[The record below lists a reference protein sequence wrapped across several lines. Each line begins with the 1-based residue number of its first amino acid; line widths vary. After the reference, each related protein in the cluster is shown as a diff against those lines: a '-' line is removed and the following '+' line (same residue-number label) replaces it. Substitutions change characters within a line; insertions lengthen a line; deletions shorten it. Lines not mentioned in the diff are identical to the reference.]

1 MHCCY
6 CPCLLLLCCH
16 CLLYRQACML
26 WRGVGVAWHRLA
38 VGLRFAVMLAV
49 CFLWLWHTTR
59 QVPTARPLP
68 TPSVAY
74 GMSYILTIVAYRKTA
89 ICSVLA
95 LASVERAKI
104 RTFKLENS
112 RFHSVPCSCKYGL
125 GYRSALFRSA
135 MKAFHCGTFPGSIEF
150 IYKLLTLV
158 VN

>member
-6 CPCLLLLCCH
+6 CPCLLLSCCH

-26 WRGVGVAWHRLA
+26 WRGVGLRSAC
-38 VGLRFAVMLAV
+38 GLRSCLRSAFCGYGTLRDKYPQPDHV
-49 CFLWLWHTTR
+49 
-59 QVPTARPLP
+59 P
-68 TPSVAY
+68 TPSVAC

-95 LASVERAKI
+95 LASVERATI
-104 RTFKLENS
+104 QVRKLEF
-112 RFHSVPCSCKYGL
+112 RQFHSVPCSCKYGL
-125 GYRSALFRSA
+125 GYKCAMFRSA
-135 MKAFHCGTFPGSIEF
+135 TEVLHCGTFPGSIEF